1 MAIRN
6 AYSDTFT
13 GEADENIREILFGSE
28 GNKKSEHL
36 KRVLVRVVQNELT
49 PRQKEVIE
57 MYYFRRMNI
66 TEIGEVLE
74 ITPQAVSALMSR
86 ARLKIFRILRYYVQ

>member
-13 GEADENIREILFGSE
+13 GKADENIRSILFDDE
-28 GNKKSEHL
+28 NNKSGQL
-36 KRVLVRVVQNELT
+36 KRILVRIIQNELT
-49 PRQKEVIE
+49 PRQKEVID
-57 MYYFRRMNI
+57 MYYFRKMNI
-66 TEIGEVLE
+66 YEISGFLE

-86 ARLKIFRILRYYVQ
+86 ARLKMFRILQYYI

>member
-6 AYSDTFT
+6 TYSDTFT
-13 GEADENIREILFGSE
+13 GEADENIRAILFDDD
-28 GNKKSEHL
+28 NRQSEHL
-36 KRVLVRVVQNELT
+36 KRMLVRVVQNELT

-66 TEIGEVLE
+66 SEISRFLE
-74 ITPQAVSALMSR
+74 ITPQAVSAVMSR
-86 ARLKIFRILRYYVQ
+86 ARLRIFRILKYYVN